1 MESPPTSSPLRQSLG
16 ALEYFTFGFGS
27 MVGVGWLVIMDDWL
41 GRGGPG
47 GAMLGFLGGALL
59 LLPIAL
65 TYGRLV
71 RAIPDA
77 GAEIAYTERVFPRPA
92 SFAAGWMMVLAYA
105 IVCPWEAVAIGN
117 LLARIVP
124 AMNDMVLYSVAGKA
138 ITLPRLV
145 AGLVLTA
152 LIGVIN
158 HRGIRTSGR
167 FQDAMTLGLL
177 ACFAVF
183 VVLGASRGNA
193 SNVEPL
199 FAAPGPF
206 VSVLL
211 VAQIVPYFM
220 TGFESIPKASEEARP
235 DLGPHTLS
243 RTITV
248 AMIAGGAFYVLVIG
262 VVAWVYPW
270 REIVGQHLG
279 TEAAF
284 ARAFG
289 NTWIARL
296 ILAGALLS
304 LFKIFNGNLVA
315 ATRLLYALGRRGM
328 VHPAIGTIDPRFG
341 TLNRLLRACGR
352 DIETAPLLGQ
362 GVDRLHIRA
371 NLELTPAERL
381 ARVPAESAALLLV
394 SVLTA
399 AAAFLG
405 DALLVPITEVG
416 SAVSGVGW
424 CAACLAF
431 IALARRNGNRQG
443 TTIAAAGVLVS
454 VVIVLMKLIPA
465 VPGSFGKAEWIALG
479 GWGALGLLLQRAKP
493 D

>member
-1 MESPPTSSPLRQSLG
+1 M
-16 ALEYFTFGFGS
+16 
-27 MVGVGWLVIMDDWL
+27 
-41 GRGGPG
+41 
-47 GAMLGFLGGALL
+47 
-59 LLPIAL
+59 
-65 TYGRLV
+65 V

-77 GAEIAYTERVFPRPA
+77 GAEIAYTERVFPQPV

-117 LLARIVP
+117 LLARIFP
-124 AMNDMVLYSVAGKA
+124 AMNDVPLYTIAGKV

-145 AGLVLTA
+145 AGLSLTA
-152 LIGVIN
+152 LIGLVN
-158 HRGIRTSGR
+158 YRGIRTSGR
-167 FQDAMTLGLL
+167 FQDFTTLGLL
-177 ACFAVF
+177 GCFVVF
-183 VVLGASRGNA
+183 VVLGFARGNA
-193 SNVEPL
+193 ANVQPL
-199 FAAPGPF
+199 FASSGPF
-206 VSVLL
+206 ISVVL

-235 DLGPHTLS
+235 DLPAGTLS
-243 RTITV
+243 R
-248 AMIAGGAFYVLVIG
+248 MIMMAIGAGGLFYVLVIA

-270 REIVGQHLG
+270 TDMVRQHLG

-289 NTWIARL
+289 TPWIARL

-328 VHPAIGTIDPRFG
+328 VHPSIGTIDPRYG
-341 TLNRLLRACGR
+341 TPSIA
-352 DIETAPLLGQ
+352 I
-362 GVDRLHIRA
+362 
-371 NLELTPAERL
+371 
-381 ARVPAESAALLLV
+381 LLV

-479 GWGALGLLLQRAKP
+479 GWGACGFLLWRDKP
-493 D
+493 Y

>member
-328 VHPAIGTIDPRFG
+328 VHPSIGTIDPRYG
-341 TLNRLLRACGR
+341 TPSIA
-352 DIETAPLLGQ
+352 I
-362 GVDRLHIRA
+362 
-371 NLELTPAERL
+371 
-381 ARVPAESAALLLV
+381 LLV

-424 CAACLAF
+424 CASCLAF

-479 GWGALGLLLQRAKP
+479 GWGACGFLLWRDKP
-493 D
+493 Y